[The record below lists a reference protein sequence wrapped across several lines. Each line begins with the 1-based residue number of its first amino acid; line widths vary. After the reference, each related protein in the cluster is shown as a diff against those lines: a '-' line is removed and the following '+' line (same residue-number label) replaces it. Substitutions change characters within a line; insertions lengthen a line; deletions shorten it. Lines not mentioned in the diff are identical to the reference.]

1 MTLTD
6 KISILLGVKII
17 IFILSL
23 KGLAKSEIV
32 RWQQTETQATVNAA
46 DLRQNFFWKTQ
57 FLLLRPSTL
66 VEAPSTLLRITSF
79 S

>member
-6 KISILLGVKII
+6 KESILLGVKII

-23 KGLAKSEIV
+23 KGLAKSQII
-32 RWQQTETQATVNAA
+32 RWQQAATQATVNAA
-46 DLRQNFFWKTQ
+46 DLRQNFFSWKTQ

-66 VEAPSTLLRITSF
+66 WLRLHLHY
-79 S
+79 

>member
-32 RWQQTETQATVNAA
+32 RWQQTETQATVNAT
-46 DLRQNFFWKTQ
+46 DLRQNFFWKT
-57 FLLLRPSTL
+57 
-66 VEAPSTLLRITSF
+66 
-79 S
+79 